1 MVFKRLS
8 GYRSLKRQFIF
19 LYSSIVVVCIIIL
32 SLSIYST
39 TKTTMEKIGSDNTKQ
54 NTISSLSHI
63 SSFID
68 DIEYTA
74 LLIQNN
80 EDIINILLDTG
91 AIPVQEKI
99 NTISGILNSYDIF
112 QRKMEKIELY
122 SLLCSDYP
130 SIRDESA
137 VIYRCDELKNDVWF
151 NKTLNNDY
159 KSIFFINNQPNE
171 AIITFSKLLADPATK
186 EPIGIINMDINITT
200 LYSQINNVQLFEND
214 IMFLTTQTT
223 ILNINDDKFT
233 NQFLNNNELFN
244 NMIKNNVSRSKTI
257 ISGKEYLLHCYP
269 VQNTGLYL
277 MNAVDTSEFNILNES
292 MLLSLLITLVP
303 FIAFLFVM
311 LYFISLTVIKPIT
324 VMSQQMHEYDN
335 NKTAL
340 MPPKKIYNDEIETL
354 YSSFNEMI
362 LTTNQL
368 MDDIKKQGEL
378 QRETEFRVLQ
388 AQIKPHFLYN
398 TLNSISA
405 MAADIKADKI
415 QKMITNLALFF
426 RHSLNSGME
435 FIPIENEI
443 KHVVAYANIQQSRK
457 NDKFSITVDVD
468 ENIKDYKICKLILQP
483 LVENS
488 IEHGFEYLSQ
498 GGIIKIRGY
507 QEDGNIILT
516 VSDNGAGLNFLSI
529 EDLNALAN
537 SEPQE
542 LTSSFGIYNTNK
554 RIKLYYGES
563 YGLFYGEND
572 MNGITATIRLPIQKG
587 VKNEY

>member
-112 QRKMEKIELY
+112 RRKTEKIELY

-130 SIRDESA
+130 SIRDASA

-257 ISGKEYLLHCYP
+257 ISGKEYLLHCFP

-277 MNAVDTSEFNILNES
+277 INAVDTSEFNILNES

-516 VSDNGAGLNFLSI
+516 VADNGAGLNFLSI